1 MLFLHPPLTTSSHVS
16 FCCCYFD
23 ITSKPFENII
33 RFLLRCSHRTH
44 KIYLCF
50 FQLNFI
56 TISLLFACISLLT
69 MLLLPSFRMLNIF
82 WIHKP
87 CFHCAAIISSLAAA
101 LGWKQ
106 SRKKESVLCL
116 VKRVFSIVQ
125 LGENVGGRAT
135 HNSQAYKNAS
145 IFLHLTSRSEIHF
158 IEARVEVE
166 ERATISTRFRFGIW
180 RKQKNKNCC

>member
-1 MLFLHPPLTTSSHVS
+1 MLFLHPPPSRPPRMSFSVVVILISQENRLRISYAFSSDVLIAHT
-16 FCCCYFD
+16 Y
-23 ITSKPFENII
+23 
-33 RFLLRCSHRTH
+33 

-69 MLLLPSFRMLNIF
+69 MLLLLPSFRMLNIF

-106 SRKKESVLCL
+106 KQKKESVLCL
-116 VKRVFSIVQ
+116 VKRVFSIVR
-125 LGENVGGRAT
+125 LGENCGWQSNT
-135 HNSQAYKNAS
+135 Q
-145 IFLHLTSRSEIHF
+145 FT
-158 IEARVEVE
+158 
-166 ERATISTRFRFGIW
+166 GI
-180 RKQKNKNCC
+180 

>member
-1 MLFLHPPLTTSSHVS
+1 MFWDENKSCSSLETHAVPPPTALTTSSHVS

-23 ITSKPFENII
+23 ITRKPFENII

-69 MLLLPSFRMLNIF
+69 SLLLLPSFRMLNIF

-106 SRKKESVLCL
+106 
-116 VKRVFSIVQ
+116 
-125 LGENVGGRAT
+125 
-135 HNSQAYKNAS
+135 
-145 IFLHLTSRSEIHF
+145 
-158 IEARVEVE
+158 
-166 ERATISTRFRFGIW
+166 
-180 RKQKNKNCC
+180 KQKKRKRFMSSQTSVFYCSTGWECGWQSNTQFTGI